1 MIKNLL
7 KRIFAIVGSALAP
20 IAAILYLIA
29 GIEAV
34 ISIAHDV
41 TWNFFLIFAFFLLF
55 GVAFGLIFFGAKVLF
70 SFLNKEDNAEPF
82 NVMVLCFTVFQF
94 VFNLLVICFF
104 GGNAANWIILIFS
117 LAASLTLLIHVCGIR
132 TTWHADV
139 IGVAI
144 GMVTALTA
152 ACSSAGL
159 LLAASIFV
167 SIICFLIM
175 ASFALSLIKDTPE
188 KEENPDEKSE

>member
-1 MIKNLL
+1 MIKTTL

-20 IAAILYLIA
+20 VAAILYLIA

-34 ISIAHDV
+34 ISIGHDV
-41 TWNFFLIFAFFLLF
+41 TLNFFLIFAFFLLF
-55 GVAFGLIFFGAKVLF
+55 GVAFGILFYGAKVFF

-94 VFNLLVICFF
+94 AFNLLCICFL
-104 GGNAANWIILIFS
+104 GGNAANWMILIFS
-117 LAASLTLLIHVCGIR
+117 LAASLTLLIHVSGIR
-132 TTWHADV
+132 TAWYTDV

-144 GMVTALTA
+144 AMVTALTA

-167 SIICFLIM
+167 AIICFLIM
-175 ASFALSLIKDTPE
+175 ASFALYLIKDTVSDAS
-188 KEENPDEKSE
+188 KENKDE

>member
-1 MIKNLL
+1 MIKTTL

-20 IAAILYLIA
+20 LAAVLYLIA

-41 TWNFFLIFAFFLLF
+41 TTNFFLMFAFFLLF
-55 GVAFGLIFFGAKVLF
+55 GVAIGLIFYGAKVLF

-82 NVMVLCFTVFQF
+82 NVLVLCFTVFQF
-94 VFNLLVICFF
+94 VLNLLIICFF

-132 TTWHADV
+132 TAWYTDV

-159 LLAASIFV
+159 MLAASIIV
-167 SIICFLIM
+167 AIICFLIM
-175 ASFALSLIKDTPE
+175 ASFALYLIKDTD
-188 KEENPDEKSE
+188 KENSDEDKK

>member
-1 MIKNLL
+1 MVKTLL

-41 TWNFFLIFAFFLLF
+41 TMNFFFISAFVLLF

-94 VFNLLVICFF
+94 IFNLLVICFF

-117 LAASLTLLIHVCGIR
+117 LAASLTLLIHVCGIKAAKY
-132 TTWHADV
+132 ADV

-152 ACSSAGL
+152 ACSGVGL
-159 LLAASIFV
+159 MLAASIFV
-167 SIICFLIM
+167 AIICFLIM
-175 ASFALSLIKDTPE
+175 ASFALSLIKDVPKKDSDDKTE
-188 KEENPDEKSE
+188 

>member
-1 MIKNLL
+1 MIKTTL

-20 IAAILYLIA
+20 VAAILYLIA

-34 ISIAHDV
+34 ISIGHDV
-41 TWNFFLIFAFFLLF
+41 TLNFFLIFAFFLLF
-55 GVAFGLIFFGAKVLF
+55 GVAFGILFYGAKVFF

-94 VFNLLVICFF
+94 AFNLLRICFL
-104 GGNAANWIILIFS
+104 GGNAANWMILIFS
-117 LAASLTLLIHVCGIR
+117 LAASLTLLIHVSGIR
-132 TTWHADV
+132 TAWYTDV

-144 GMVTALTA
+144 AMVTALTA

-167 SIICFLIM
+167 AIICFLIM
-175 ASFALSLIKDTPE
+175 ASFALYLIKDTASDAS
-188 KEENPDEKSE
+188 KENKDE